1 MALAISFVSE
11 QKNTFVVTFDGKP
24 QINDIVDAIQDKMT
38 QEGVMSIIDWHIGLN
53 YALSE
58 DFDKELIN
66 AINKID

>member
-58 DFDKELIN
+58 DFGKELIN